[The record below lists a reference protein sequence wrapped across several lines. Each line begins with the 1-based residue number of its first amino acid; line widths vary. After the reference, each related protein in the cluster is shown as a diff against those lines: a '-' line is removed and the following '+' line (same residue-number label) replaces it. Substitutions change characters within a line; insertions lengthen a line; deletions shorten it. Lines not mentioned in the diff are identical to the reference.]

1 MQIMADAQQIQVS
14 LFGTSWNFIFLNNFD
29 PTLTK
34 PMDAKTKDTEG
45 ELQLTIRMG
54 RYLIF
59 QESVA

>member
-1 MQIMADAQQIQVS
+1 MHSKVL

-29 PTLTK
+29 PTLVE
-34 PMDAKTKDTEG
+34 PMDAKTKATEG

-54 RYLIF
+54 RCLIF

>member
-1 MQIMADAQQIQVS
+1 MHSKVL

-29 PTLTK
+29 PTLVE

-54 RYLIF
+54 RCLIF